1 MFALVVHPDD
11 VPRRDLLPVD
21 RRSTAVP
28 LAAGRR
34 ARQPARLHERRL
46 RAALTPQFPHMS
58 LAAIYGA
65 LIAYTCLLTW
75 AGINGFRR
83 RVLT

>member
-1 MFALVVHPDD
+1 M
-11 VPRRDLLPVD
+11 
-21 RRSTAVP
+21 SE
-28 LAAGRR
+28 G
-34 ARQPARLHERRL
+34 L
-46 RAALTPQFPHMS
+46 RAALTPQFPHMN

-65 LIAYTCLLTW
+65 LITYTCLLTW

>member
-1 MFALVVHPDD
+1 MTEP
-11 VPRRDLLPVD
+11 
-21 RRSTAVP
+21 TAVI
-28 LAAGRR
+28 RT
-34 ARQPARLHERRL
+34 E
-46 RAALTPQFPHMS
+46 ALTKVYPGDIRAMN

-65 LIAYTCLLTW
+65 LIGYTCLLTW

>member
-1 MFALVVHPDD
+1 MRV
-11 VPRRDLLPVD
+11 
-21 RRSTAVP
+21 S
-28 LAAGRR
+28 
-34 ARQPARLHERRL
+34 
-46 RAALTPQFPHMS
+46 LTPQFPHMN

-65 LIAYTCLLTW
+65 LIAYTGLLMW